1 MPTDRT
7 PRPSLPPS
15 DPGTAALNFFNDMR
29 VTPIVNDSQLENRML
44 RALRRLTFGTIVA
57 LAVGSLAA
65 SAALAGAPTR
75 TAEDVHISTTFPAG
89 TRCPFEVIRTVDG
102 TLVTTTFTD
111 ADGLTK
117 TTFSYKNGKIGY
129 LNPAN
134 GKTLQAVLAGPAV
147 YIDNGDGTS
156 TVRVPGNDQQYT
168 APGIGF
174 IVGNTGLFI
183 ATIDNATQEIL
194 SVDFLAGHQDGA
206 PFPALCVGLV

>member
-1 MPTDRT
+1 M
-7 PRPSLPPS
+7 
-15 DPGTAALNFFNDMR
+15 LN
-29 VTPIVNDSQLENRML
+29 P
-44 RALRRLTFGTIVA
+44 LRRLAVSGLVA
-57 LAVGSLAA
+57 LAMGSLAA
-65 SAALAGAPTR
+65 SAALAATPAR
-75 TAEDVHISTTFPAG
+75 TIDEVHISTTFAAG
-89 TRCPFEVIRTVDG
+89 ARCPFEVVRTVDG

-174 IVGNTGLFI
+174 IVGNTGLFV

-194 SVDFLAGHQDGA
+194 SVDFLAGHQDGTT
-206 PFPALCVGLV
+206 FPALCVGLE

>member
-1 MPTDRT
+1 M
-7 PRPSLPPS
+7 
-15 DPGTAALNFFNDMR
+15 F
-29 VTPIVNDSQLENRML
+29 
-44 RALRRLTFGTIVA
+44 RALRRLAFGSIVA
-57 LAVGSLAA
+57 LTVGTLAGP
-65 SAALAGAPTR
+65 AALAAAPTR
-75 TAEDVHISTTFPAG
+75 TEEEIHISTTFPAG

-117 TTFSYKNGKIGY
+117 TTFSYQNGKIAY

-168 APGIGF
+168 AAGIGF

-183 ATIDNATQEIL
+183 ATIDTATQEIL
-194 SVDFLAGHQDGA
+194 SVDFLAGHQDGVT
-206 PFPALCVGLV
+206 FPALCVGLE

>member
-1 MPTDRT
+1 MP
-7 PRPSLPPS
+7 
-15 DPGTAALNFFNDMR
+15 
-29 VTPIVNDSQLENRML
+29 
-44 RALRRLTFGTIVA
+44 RALRRLAIGSI
-57 LAVGSLAA
+57 AVF
-65 SAALAGAPTR
+65 AALTFAAPAVFAAAPTR
-75 TAEDVHISTTFPAG
+75 TIEEVHISTTFPAG
-89 TRCPFEVIRTVDG
+89 TRCPFEVVRTVDG
-102 TLVTTTFTD
+102 TLVTSTFTD

-117 TTFSYKNGKIGY
+117 TTFSYKDGKIGY

-156 TVRVPGNDQQYT
+156 TVRVPGNDQRYV

-194 SVDFLAGHQDGA
+194 SVDFLAGHQDGTT
-206 PFPALCVGLV
+206 FPALCVGLE